1 MATRNAV
8 TGFGGAV
15 GATDAR
21 HEVTELLSRWN
32 QGDVAARDTLI
43 PLVYDELRRVAKKNL
58 IGQRSGHTLQ
68 ATALVHE
75 AYLRLVNRKSAYW
88 QDRTHSFA
96 LAAQIQM
103 RQNPD

>member
-1 MATRNAV
+1 MLGMKSPNYSP
-8 TGFGGAV
+8 V
-15 GATDAR
+15 GIRAMLRPRCTNSSCLR
-21 HEVTELLSRWN
+21 
-32 QGDVAARDTLI
+32 
-43 PLVYDELRRVAKKNL
+43 LVYDELRRVAKKNL
-58 IGQRSGHTLQ
+58 IGQRSDHTLQ

-103 RQNPD
+103 GQNPD